1 MTRTGRASSTL
12 VPSTNSH
19 KNNINY
25 MNKIWHIALTNSG
38 EIVVE
43 AEGDEESIVFPPDIT
58 RLLYYSMCTFYN
70 NKSKLC

>member
-25 MNKIWHIALTNSG
+25 MNKIWHIALTNNG

-43 AEGDEESIVFPPDIT
+43 SDSEESIVFPPDIT

>member
-1 MTRTGRASSTL
+1 MSSNARASSTL
-12 VPSTNSH
+12 ARSTNGH
-19 KNNINY
+19 KNNINH
-25 MNKIWHIALTNSG
+25 MNKIWHIGLTNQG

-43 AEGDEESIVFPPDIT
+43 AEGDDESIVFPPNIT

>member
-1 MTRTGRASSTL
+1 
-12 VPSTNSH
+12 
-19 KNNINY
+19 
-25 MNKIWHIALTNSG
+25 MNKVWHIGLTNQG

-43 AEGDEESIVFPPDIT
+43 AEGDEESIVFPPNIT

>member
-1 MTRTGRASSTL
+1 MS
-12 VPSTNSH
+12 
-19 KNNINY
+19 
-25 MNKIWHIALTNSG
+25 KIWHIGLTNEG

-43 AEGDEESIVFPPDIT
+43 AEGDEKSIVFPPNIT

>member
-1 MTRTGRASSTL
+1 
-12 VPSTNSH
+12 
-19 KNNINY
+19 
-25 MNKIWHIALTNSG
+25 MNKIWHIALTNNG

-43 AEGDEESIVFPPDIT
+43 NDSEESIVFPPDIT

>member
-1 MTRTGRASSTL
+1 MIRNGRASSIL

-25 MNKIWHIALTNSG
+25 MNKIWHIGLTNNG
-38 EIVVE
+38 EIVIE
-43 AEGDEESIVFPPDIT
+43 SEGDEESIVFPPDIT

>member
-1 MTRTGRASSTL
+1 MSSNARASSTL
-12 VPSTNSH
+12 ARSTSSNKNNTNS
-19 KNNINY
+19 
-25 MNKIWHIALTNSG
+25 MNKVWHIGLTNQG

-43 AEGDEESIVFPPDIT
+43 AEDDEESIVFPPNIT

>member
-1 MTRTGRASSTL
+1 MIRNGRASSIL

-19 KNNINY
+19 KNNVNY
-25 MNKIWHIALTNSG
+25 MNKIWHIALTTRG

>member
-1 MTRTGRASSTL
+1 MIRNGRASSIL

-19 KNNINY
+19 KNNIYY
-25 MNKIWHIALTNSG
+25 MNKIWHIGLTNKG

-43 AEGDEESIVFPPDIT
+43 SDSEESIVFPPDIT

>member
-12 VPSTNSH
+12 AQSTNSH

-25 MNKIWHIALTNSG
+25 MNKIWHICLTNKG

>member
-1 MTRTGRASSTL
+1 MNSNVRASSIL
-12 VPSTNSH
+12 APSTNSH

-25 MNKIWHIALTNSG
+25 MNKIWHIALTTQG

-43 AEGDEESIVFPPDIT
+43 TEDNEESIVFPPDIT